1 MNPRARVELSV
12 SDEKALRQEMR
23 PGFPGVAS
31 AAMVNRTHR
40 VVRERAKN
48 LEAQRSKIRSLSI
61 PLAVSGV
68 MLAFI
73 VSAIWTILEQ
83 DELIPTGLPDANQ
96 QMLVLIMWCLP
107 VSVLLLAVVL
117 YHRSKEARDNGRA
130 G

>member
-1 MNPRARVELSV
+1 MNRQVDLDISEVDVQHLRV
-12 SDEKALRQEMR
+12 ATRMATGA
-23 PGFPGVAS
+23 PTAAS

-40 VVRERAKN
+40 VVHERARKMQA
-48 LEAQRSKIRSLSI
+48 ERSKIRSLSV

-96 QMLVLIMWCLP
+96 QMLVLMMWSLP
-107 VSVLLLAVVL
+107 VSVLQLAVVL
-117 YHRSKEARDNGRA
+117 YRRGKECRDNR
-130 G
+130 

>member
-1 MNPRARVELSV
+1 
-12 SDEKALRQEMR
+12 
-23 PGFPGVAS
+23 
-31 AAMVNRTHR
+31 
-40 VVRERAKN
+40 
-48 LEAQRSKIRSLSI
+48 
-61 PLAVSGV
+61 

-96 QMLVLIMWCLP
+96 QMLVLMMWCLP

-117 YHRSKEARDNGRA
+117 YRRGKESRDNGRA